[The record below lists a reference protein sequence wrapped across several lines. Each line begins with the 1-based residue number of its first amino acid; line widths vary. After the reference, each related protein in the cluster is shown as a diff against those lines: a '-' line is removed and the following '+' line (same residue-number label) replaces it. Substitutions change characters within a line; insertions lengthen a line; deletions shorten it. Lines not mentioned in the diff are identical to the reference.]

1 MDKQA
6 LPAYTPEAP
15 AVRTI
20 APTSIMPPAADLA
33 PQQVGGTAPATQ
45 FNPIPPSYT
54 PNPTTPLPPAQ
65 ATPPPAP
72 TAPAQVR
79 ADQVQQSRG
88 APAGLDMSRIP
99 GALSSIQDYASTL
112 LSPESS
118 DPLPNSLP
126 DNPYEGSNQLQNERA
141 SQQRRRD
148 ALPSAPPAT
157 PPSAPPSAPPATPP
171 IAPPA
176 APPIAPGG
184 RDEALNNIMPDS
196 QAPATTLPTTPP
208 AIPPQ
213 PTSPPELVVPSSADR
228 WDMNQGPREALEQQD
243 QRQDVSRAPSS
254 DSQNSPVAGVPN
266 GSVLGNDERELLHDA
281 QNAAGVAVPYAVDS
295 ALTRAIA
302 KTPQST
308 KALETLAKNRKWW
321 QKIPGLAKSFVP
333 GTGLGTT
340 AAAGGGLSGVAAT
353 AMPVIGGFTAANAV
367 QEAMDGVG
375 LLPQWAGGTG
385 FLAPKSWGGSGTD
398 AFGWDQK
405 GFNRGVSQS
414 SVGGQMWDAAWNPLK
429 AITNIGAGGAEFST
443 YGAGKLRDVVT
454 GTTPESRHTATNKR
468 EMQSAL
474 TAEQSQL
481 RQQAVQVWTAHS
493 ATTDPA
499 QKAALKQQYAEL
511 QKRVQ
516 DATSRAE
523 AMNDDTQNWNLG
535 NQHWFGDQGHKFRDA
550 IRSTSA
556 DQTNQIE
563 KQQPGA
569 LGREYLQSRRDEAN
583 NLNDLYEKEVG
594 YTGEGDFTK
603 QIRMNVMS
611 AKRRIVDIGARMREP
626 GVASNPAMLGQLS
639 AELQHHNQRLKLY
652 QGWADKAGTE

>member
-1 MDKQA
+1 
-6 LPAYTPEAP
+6 
-15 AVRTI
+15 
-20 APTSIMPPAADLA
+20 
-33 PQQVGGTAPATQ
+33 
-45 FNPIPPSYT
+45 
-54 PNPTTPLPPAQ
+54 
-65 ATPPPAP
+65 
-72 TAPAQVR
+72 
-79 ADQVQQSRG
+79 
-88 APAGLDMSRIP
+88 MSRIP

-157 PPSAPPSAPPATPP
+157 PPIAPPATPP
-171 IAPPA
+171 TDNLQPWEE
-176 APPIAPGG
+176 GYV
-184 RDEALNNIMPDS
+184 
-196 QAPATTLPTTPP
+196 
-208 AIPPQ
+208 AIPPVPQ
-213 PTSPPELVVPSSADR
+213 PTPPPAPGPLDGTDEAAGPEAVPEEVTEEVTEAVPEA
-228 WDMNQGPREALEQQD
+228 GPA
-243 QRQDVSRAPSS
+243 
-254 DSQNSPVAGVPN
+254 AGVPN

-353 AMPVIGGFTAANAV
+353 AMPVIGGVVAANAV

>member
-45 FNPIPPSYT
+45 FNPIPASYP
-54 PNPTTPLPPAQ
+54 PNPTTPITPAQ
-65 ATPPPAP
+65 AAPSPATPPPAP

-88 APAGLDMSRIP
+88 TPAGLDMSRIP

-157 PPSAPPSAPPATPP
+157 PPIAPPATPP

-176 APPIAPGG
+176 
-184 RDEALNNIMPDS
+184 
-196 QAPATTLPTTPP
+196 TPP
-208 AIPPQ
+208 TDNLQPWEEGYVAIPPVPQ
-213 PTSPPELVVPSSADR
+213 PTPPPAPGPLDGTDEAAGPEAVPEEVTEEVTEAVPEA
-228 WDMNQGPREALEQQD
+228 GPA
-243 QRQDVSRAPSS
+243 
-254 DSQNSPVAGVPN
+254 AGVPN
-266 GSVLGNDERELLHDA
+266 GSVLGNDERELLHSL
-281 QNAAGVAVPYAVDS
+281 QNAAGTAVPYAVDS

-302 KTPQST
+302 KTSQST